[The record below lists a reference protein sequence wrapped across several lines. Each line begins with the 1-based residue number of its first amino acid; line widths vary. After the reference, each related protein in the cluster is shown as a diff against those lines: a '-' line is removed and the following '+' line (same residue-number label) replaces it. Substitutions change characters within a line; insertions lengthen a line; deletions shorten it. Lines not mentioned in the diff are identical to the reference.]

1 MLPRSPRR
9 RAGWHNRGARVNP
22 NAPARSIVRTVLIV
36 VGVVAALYVL
46 YLLRKPLTWLFIA
59 AFVAVA
65 LSGPVNVLARR
76 MRRGL
81 AITIVYLGLLLVPV
95 FVGAL
100 IVPPIVEEASQLIDE
115 APQYADDIEKFVNE
129 NKTLRTLNED
139 YDITTKIQEEANKLP
154 DKIGDAA
161 GVLRDIGFGL
171 VNSIF
176 ALITILVM
184 TAFLLGSG
192 RGWID
197 QLIALQPPQR
207 RDRLRRVLEHVS
219 TAVSGYVAGA
229 LAQATIAAVT
239 TYILLWILG
248 VDFRAPLALLIFFF
262 DLIPLVG
269 ATIGAVLVGLVTLF
283 TDFPTATII
292 WVIYSIVYQQVENNV
307 IQPQIQKRTV
317 NVHPFLALM
326 SVLFGATLLG
336 ILGALLAIPVAASIQ
351 IAVREWWT
359 WRMETI
365 DEQRA
370 EALREGEP
378 PPAPKILPEEPPS
391 PPSPPAPEGGAA

>member
-1 MLPRSPRR
+1 MLPWRPRR

-22 NAPARSIVRTVLIV
+22 NAPARSIVRIVLIV
-36 VGVVAALYVL
+36 VGVVAALYLL

-59 AFVAVA
+59 TFVAVA
-65 LSGPVNVLARR
+65 LSGPVNILGRH
-76 MRRGL
+76 MRRGV
-81 AITIVYLGLLLVPV
+81 AITIVYLGLLLVPI
-95 FVGAL
+95 FIGAL
-100 IVPPIVEEASQLIDE
+100 IVPSIVEEASQLIDE
-115 APQYADDIEKFVNE
+115 APQYAGDVEEFVND
-129 NKTLRTLNED
+129 NRTLRTLNED
-139 YDITTKIQEEANKLP
+139 YGITTKLQEEANRLP

-161 GVLRDIGFGL
+161 VVLRDIGFGL
-171 VNSIF
+171 VNSVF

-192 RGWID
+192 RGWAD
-197 QLIALQPPQR
+197 QVVALQPPER

-219 TAVSGYVAGA
+219 GAVSGYVAGA

-239 TYILLWILG
+239 TYLLLWILG

-269 ATIGAVLVGLVTLF
+269 ATIGAVIVGVVTLF

-292 WVIYSIVYQQVENNV
+292 WSIYSIVYQQVENNV

-317 NVHPFLALM
+317 NVHPFVALM
-326 SVLFGATLLG
+326 SVLCGATLLG

-351 IAVREWWT
+351 IAIREWWT
-359 WRMETI
+359 WRIEALE
-365 DEQRA
+365 DERA

-378 PPAPKILPEEPPS
+378 PPPAKILPAEPA
-391 PPSPPAPEGGAA
+391 PPAAPDGGAA

>member
-1 MLPRSPRR
+1 
-9 RAGWHNRGARVNP
+9 
-22 NAPARSIVRTVLIV
+22 
-36 VGVVAALYVL
+36 
-46 YLLRKPLTWLFIA
+46 
-59 AFVAVA
+59 
-65 LSGPVNVLARR
+65 
-76 MRRGL
+76 
-81 AITIVYLGLLLVPV
+81 
-95 FVGAL
+95 
-100 IVPPIVEEASQLIDE
+100 
-115 APQYADDIEKFVNE
+115 
-129 NKTLRTLNED
+129 
-139 YDITTKIQEEANKLP
+139 
-154 DKIGDAA
+154 
-161 GVLRDIGFGL
+161 VLRDIGFGL

-197 QLIALQPPQR
+197 QLIALQPPPR

>member
-1 MLPRSPRR
+1 M
-9 RAGWHNRGARVNP
+9 
-22 NAPARSIVRTVLIV
+22 
-36 VGVVAALYVL
+36 
-46 YLLRKPLTWLFIA
+46 
-59 AFVAVA
+59 
-65 LSGPVNVLARR
+65 
-76 MRRGL
+76 
-81 AITIVYLGLLLVPV
+81 
-95 FVGAL
+95 
-100 IVPPIVEEASQLIDE
+100 
-115 APQYADDIEKFVNE
+115 NE
-129 NKTLRTLNED
+129 NETLRTLNED
-139 YDITTKIQEEANKLP
+139 YDVTTKIQEEANKLP

-197 QLIALQPPQR
+197 QLVELQPPERQ
-207 RDRLRRVLEHVS
+207 DRLRRVLEHVS

-229 LAQATIAAVT
+229 LAQATIAAIT

-292 WVIYSIVYQQVENNV
+292 WAIYSIVYQQVENNV
-307 IQPQIQKRTV
+307 LQPQIQKRTV

-326 SVLFGATLLG
+326 AVLCGATLLG

-351 IAVREWWT
+351 IAVREWWA
-359 WRMETI
+359 WRLETLE
-365 DEQRA
+365 EQRT
-370 EALREGEP
+370 EALRGGEP
-378 PPAPKILPEEPPS
+378 PPPAKILPEE